1 MKDTYNYCSSQI
13 GYTYNNK
20 KCVGPCQP
28 YGVYYYCYTEG
39 GSWDYCSQH
48 VKRPRVTH
56 YSKWGFPC
64 LSSCHN
70 FGGTSYNWCST
81 QQTMEW
87 GECSKYDGNTINDE
101 QCSTACA
108 NRRENYF
115 YCYKVT
121 GGWDYCGKVEEQ
133 AVSPIV
139 IKIWQRPSGE
149 YAAELPGQ
157 TDSSSNPSP
166 DKVSVQ
172 FGYNQAYNGCGRT
185 YRRRRV
191 ISQECMWRPLDTERT
206 LDGMF
211 EAFRG
216 QAQRG
221 ENMRVENYGGQNP
234 VQTVYRRVF
243 NSAQNLTRTEGIDAT
258 IQRNHFR
265 PNNRVDF
272 PQSAITYMRRNLNSL
287 RNEEAGHLVMAALG
301 GPPETYNLVPQ
312 HPTVNRNVGA
322 GNRPVEFFSNDWRSV
337 ENRMLT
343 FFRAGQPG
351 ADGGHI
357 RWRVVIFY
365 RDENTGRPHVFQYL
379 AQFYDA
385 NGQLLRDGMWAAIA
399 GVMSNSGVP

>member
-1 MKDTYNYCSSQI
+1 METLGMNCT
-13 GYTYNNK
+13 G
-20 KCVGPCQP
+20 
-28 YGVYYYCYTEG
+28 YYYCYTED

-48 VKRPRVTH
+48 IKRPRVTH

-81 QQTMEW
+81 QQTMNW
-87 GECSKYDGNTINDE
+87 GECSKYDGYTMNDE

-121 GGWDYCGKVEEQ
+121 GGWDYCGKVEAL

-157 TDSSSNPSP
+157 IDSSSNPSP
-166 DKVSVQ
+166 DKVTVQ
-172 FGYNQAYNGCGRT
+172 FGHNQAYDGCGRT

-191 ISQECMWRPLDTERT
+191 ISQDCMWRPMYTERT

-211 EAFRG
+211 QAFRD
-216 QAQRG
+216 QAEIR
-221 ENMRVENYGGQNP
+221 
-234 VQTVYRRVF
+234 
-243 NSAQNLTRTEGIDAT
+243 
-258 IQRNHFR
+258 
-265 PNNRVDF
+265 
-272 PQSAITYMRRNLNSL
+272 
-287 RNEEAGHLVMAALG
+287 LG
-301 GPPETYNLVPQ
+301 APPETYNLVPQ

-322 GNRPVEFFSNDWRSV
+322 GNRPVEFFSSDWRSV

-365 RDENTGRPHVFQYL
+365 RDENTGRHTFFNIWHSFIMQMDNY
-379 AQFYDA
+379 FGMGC
-385 NGQLLRDGMWAAIA
+385 GQQLRE
-399 GVMSNSGVP
+399 